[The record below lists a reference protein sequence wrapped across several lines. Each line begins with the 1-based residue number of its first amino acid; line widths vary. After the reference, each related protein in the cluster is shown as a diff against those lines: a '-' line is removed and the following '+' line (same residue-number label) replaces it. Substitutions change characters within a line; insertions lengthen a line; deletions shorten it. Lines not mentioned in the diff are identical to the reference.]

1 MRLVFDVL
9 ILLMLAALL
18 GAVVWVQH
26 ERHTEQQRIARVHDA
41 LAQLSEGMRYEAAM
55 RQAIDGDDGF
65 PRAISPRWFPSG
77 LPTNNLL
84 PAEHPWIDVAPE
96 GDRAEHPPDPIV
108 ESAMQ
113 AGFWYNPSRGIFRA
127 RVPAQLSKAAS
138 IELYNKVNH
147 TDLDT
152 APDRD
157 EMARRP
163 EPNWPDGEED
173 KRLVPVN
180 DPAGGDRDHGAHRNR
195 DSRGAERRESAQPQD
210 ADADA
215 AEKSEPA
222 TRPSRPQPAGSQG
235 NADDQSKD
243 ARPRPRRPGGLSG

>member
-41 LAQLSEGMRYEAAM
+41 LAALSEGMRYEAAM
-55 RQAIDGDDGF
+55 RQAIDGVDGF

-77 LPTNNLL
+77 LPTNHLL

-108 ESAMQ
+108 DSAMQ

-127 RVPAQLSKAAS
+127 RVPAQLSEAAS
-138 IELYNKVNH
+138 IDLYNKVNH
-147 TDLDT
+147 TDLDA

-163 EPNWPDGEED
+163 EPNWPDGEEG

-180 DPAGGDRDHGAHRNR
+180 DPAASDPARNAHRDRDGQNT
-195 DSRGAERRESAQPQD
+195 ERRRSAEPQD
-210 ADADA
+210 PDA
-215 AEKSEPA
+215 AEQPEPT
-222 TRPSRPQPAGSQG
+222 TRPSRMRPAGSDRNG
-235 NADDQSKD
+235 DDQRKND
-243 ARPRPRRPGGLSG
+243 RPRPRRPGGLSG